1 MSALPP
7 KADIAERNWDVRFVP
22 KPEVGLRRFDEGGEL
37 PEGHSSAQYSLTVLR
52 YQTPTPCEH
61 RTVKFQTVEQFLMG

>member
-1 MSALPP
+1 
-7 KADIAERNWDVRFVP
+7 VP